1 MAKEIKTLKCRQC
14 TQASP
19 SKHPIC
25 SSEALKGALQLP
37 SAIQAAF
44 CNDDFLVIHS
54 QGQPNHKTNLDGV
67 PHPPGGGDKPYG
79 QDCVT
84 RSFVMQSQTFKI
96 PLTYSLLADGRKNKV
111 EGQLPDVDLP
121 MSGAIG
127 VMING
132 MPIYPNEDNR
142 GLTIQ
147 DACEADRCM
156 AHVGRGADYHYHG
169 DPFGETCMYSDKDYT
184 GTHPMLIG
192 WGSDGPAIY
201 GRYTST
207 SQDGHDVDLDDC
219 GGHTH
224 NDLAYHYHPN
234 VVQRTHSD
242 GSGNAIKYMAAMVSP
257 MNCWK
262 GDISKIANFWMSG
275 QQWRSFVENVNKT
288 ENPGAPTQLNY
299 DNSKTNPPY
308 TPSLRSDASE
318 ISPCCSSTE
327 YYTAPGVELPLG
339 DVVSV

>member
-1 MAKEIKTLKCRQC
+1 
-14 TQASP
+14 
-19 SKHPIC
+19 
-25 SSEALKGALQLP
+25 
-37 SAIQAAF
+37 
-44 CNDDFLVIHS
+44 
-54 QGQPNHKTNLDGV
+54 
-67 PHPPGGGDKPYG
+67 
-79 QDCVT
+79 
-84 RSFVMQSQTFKI
+84 MQSQTFKI
-96 PLTYSLLADGRKNKV
+96 PLNYSLLADGRKTTV
-111 EGQLPDVDLP
+111 EGQLPDIDLP

-169 DPFGETCMYSDKDYT
+169 DPYGKTCMYSEQNYT
-184 GTHPMLIG
+184 GSHPLLIG

-201 GRYTST
+201 GRYTSA
-207 SQDGHDVDLDDC
+207 SQDGESIALDDC

-224 NDLAYHYHPN
+224 SPYGYHYHPN
-234 VVQRTHSD
+234 VVTRTYQ
-242 GSGNAIKYMAAMVSP
+242 GQQYTAAMVSP
-257 MNCWK
+257 LNCWK
-262 GDISKIANFWMSG
+262 GDISKIANFWMSSS
-275 QQWRSFVENVNKT
+275 QWRDFVQNVGKT

-308 TPSLRSDASE
+308 TPSERSDASE

-327 YYTAPGVELPLG
+327 YYTAPGVELPL
-339 DVVSV
+339 DAARVIV

>member
-1 MAKEIKTLKCRQC
+1 MCSAK
-14 TQASP
+14 
-19 SKHPIC
+19 
-25 SSEALKGALQLP
+25 ALKSALVLP
-37 SAIQAAF
+37 SAVQAAF
-44 CNDDFLVIHS
+44 CNDEYLVIHS
-54 QGQPNHKTNLDGV
+54 QGQPNHVTNLAGV
-67 PHPPGGGDKPYG
+67 PRPPGGGDGSYA

-96 PLTYSLLADGRKNKV
+96 PLNYSLLADGRKNKV
-111 EGQLPDVDLP
+111 QGQLPDVDLP

-132 MPIYPNEDNR
+132 VPIYPNEDNR
-142 GLTIQ
+142 GETIQ

-156 AHVGRGADYHYHG
+156 AHVGKGADYHYHG
-169 DPFGETCMYSDKDYT
+169 DPFGATCMYNEANYT
-184 GTHPMLIG
+184 GSHPMLIG

-201 GRYTST
+201 GRYTAAT
-207 SQDGHDVDLDDC
+207 QEGHGIALDDC

-224 NDLAYHYHPN
+224 APYGYHYHPN
-234 VVQRTHSD
+234 MVKKTHSD
-242 GSGNAIKYMAAMVSP
+242 TGDTYDAAMISP

-262 GDISKIANFWMSG
+262 GDISKIANFWMG
-275 QQWRSFVENVNKT
+275 AKEWRAFVETVGKT

-308 TPSLRSDASE
+308 TPSKRSDASQ

-327 YYTAPGVELPLG
+327 YYTAPGVVLPLG
-339 DVVSV
+339 DSSLVV